1 MGAGP
6 FDLRYFFALSYSSR
20 CPTLRFA
27 LLIAFALIFAFA
39 YTLLC
44 LTLCIALLFALPY
57 SLLCVFNLTK
67 INPQILLHTT
77 VPAGLEVREF
87 QSIRK

>member
-6 FDLRYFFALSYSSR
+6 FDLRYFFALSYS
-20 CPTLRFA
+20 
-27 LLIAFALIFAFA
+27 LL
-39 YTLLC
+39 
-44 LTLCIALLFALPY
+44 LPY
-57 SLLCVFNLTK
+57 SLLCVLNLSK
-67 INPQILLHTT
+67 INPQILPHTT